1 MADAEELSLGAA
13 APARGNQ
20 RRWLLMGAVGA
31 AAALAGGGYNWWR
44 MTPRGDESLP
54 ADFWSLGFATPQGAR
69 LEMASLKGRPL
80 LVNFWAT
87 WCPPCV
93 EEMPLL
99 DRFAREH
106 AASGWQVVGLAV
118 DQAPAVSQWLGR
130 TPVGFPIGLIGLEG
144 ATLSRALGN
153 ATGGLPFSVLI
164 SSDGR
169 VLQRKIGQLSAAE
182 LTSWRALDSL

>member
-1 MADAEELSLGAA
+1 MSLSKKSKRSLLAAVGLILLIAGIAAGMLRLSPSKVPAAGWVFELSF
-13 APARGNQ
+13 PN
-20 RRWLLMGAVGA
+20 
-31 AAALAGGGYNWWR
+31 
-44 MTPRGDESLP
+44 
-54 ADFWSLGFATPQGAR
+54 PQGEAISLQAVRGR
-69 LEMASLKGRPL
+69 LTV
-80 LVNFWAT
+80 VNFWAT